1 MQSLWVLHPR
11 AQFLK
16 ISLGVEKL
24 EKYNPAEIE
33 VKWQKRW
40 EEKGVFKAIDF
51 DKKPKFYQ
59 LEMFPYPSGR
69 IHMGHVRNY
78 TIGDAIARYKRAKG
92 YNVLHPMGFDAFGLP
107 AENAAINNNTHP
119 AKWTY
124 SNIDYMIKELKRL
137 GFSYDWDRLV
147 ITCDPDYYKWEQK
160 VFIEMFK
167 RGMVY
172 RAKST
177 VNYCPSCKTVLAN
190 EQVEDGK
197 CWRCGSE
204 VIQKEMDEW
213 FLKITDYAD
222 QLLDDMKLI
231 EDGWPERV
239 LVQQRNWIGKSKGAF
254 VKFKI
259 KDRDEYLEVFTTRPD
274 TLFGVTFVS
283 IAPDHPKL
291 LELVDEEHREEIERF
306 VREFKKGGRDFS
318 KEKEGVFTGV
328 YLINPVNGEE
338 VPLYAANFVL
348 MEYGTG
354 VVMAVPGHDQRD
366 FEFARKYN
374 LPIRKV
380 IHREGLS
387 DDVDSWDSAYTEEGT
402 LVNSAQFD
410 GLDNE
415 KAKWEIVKWLEQKGL
430 ARIGYQYRL
439 RDWNVSRQRY
449 WGAPIPV
456 VYCPNCGIVPERIEN
471 LPVKLPENVEITGE
485 GGSPLSKV
493 DEFVNTKCPVCGR
506 DAKRETDTFDTFVES
521 SWYFLRYCSPKYD
534 KDIFER
540 ERAEYW
546 MDVDQYVGGIEHA
559 VMHLLYARYFTKVLR
574 DLGYISSTEPFRRL
588 LTQGM
593 VIKDG
598 AKMSKSKG
606 NVVDPDDIINQY
618 GADTARLFILFAAP
632 PEKDLEWSDEGVEGA
647 YRFLNRL
654 WRLVYKYRDLKSG
667 DVEIKGERLKELNYQ
682 IHSTIKRVSSDFEA
696 YHFNTAIAACMEF
709 VNYLYDFEP
718 RTEDEKKLYAR
729 ALEELLKLLSPIA
742 PHITE
747 ELWSLTGHSSFLIEE
762 KWPEYNEAF
771 TVKDTTTIA
780 ITVNGKLRDTLEFPR
795 GVSEDEVFKKALESP
810 KIQRHIEGKEI
821 VKRIFVKDKLLN
833 IVVK

>member
-1 MQSLWVLHPR
+1 M
-11 AQFLK
+11 
-16 ISLGVEKL
+16 

-33 VKWQKRW
+33 IKWQKIW
-40 EEKGVFKAIDF
+40 EERKVFKAKDF
-51 DKKPKFYQ
+51 DDKKPKFYQ

-78 TIGDAIARYKRAKG
+78 SIGDAIARYKMAQG

-147 ITCDPDYYKWEQK
+147 ATCDSDYYKWEQK
-160 VFIEMFK
+160 IFIEMLEK
-167 RGMVY
+167 GMVY
-172 RAKST
+172 RSKST

-239 LVQQRNWIGKSKGAF
+239 LVQQKNWIGKSKGAF
-254 VKFKI
+254 IKFKI
-259 KDRDEYLEVFTTRPD
+259 KGKNDYLEVFTTRPD

-283 IAPDHPKL
+283 IAPNHPKL
-291 LELVDEEHREEIERF
+291 VELVSEEYKDKVEAF
-306 VREFKKGGRDFS
+306 AKEFNKAGRDFS

-328 YLINPVNGEE
+328 YLINPVNGQE

-366 FEFARKYN
+366 FEFAKKYN
-374 LPIRKV
+374 LPIKKV
-380 IHREGLS
+380 IHAEGLS
-387 DDVDSWDSAYTEEGT
+387 DNADGWKEAYTEPGV
-402 LVNSAQFD
+402 LVNSEQFN
-410 GLDNE
+410 GMNNE
-415 KAKWEIVKWLEQKGL
+415 NAKWEIVKWLEGKGL
-430 ARIGYQYRL
+430 ARVGYQYRL

-456 VYCPNCGIVPERIEN
+456 IYCPNCGIVPEKIEN

-485 GGSPLSKV
+485 GGSPLAKV
-493 DEFVNTKCPVCGR
+493 DAFVNTKCPICGA
-506 DAKRETDTFDTFVES
+506 DAKRETDTFDTFIES

-534 KDIFER
+534 KDIFDKEKV
-540 ERAEYW
+540 EYW

-574 DLGYISSTEPFRRL
+574 DLGYVDSTEPFKRL

-654 WRLVYKYRDLKSG
+654 WRLIYTYKDLRSG
-667 DVEIKGERLKELNYQ
+667 DVSINTDRLRDLNYH
-682 IHSTIKRVSSDFEA
+682 INYTIKRVTDDFEA
-696 YHFNTAIAACMEF
+696 YHFNTTIAACMEF
-709 VNYLYDFEP
+709 VNYLYDFKP
-718 RTEDEKKLYAR
+718 GTKDEKKLYAK
-729 ALEELLKLLSPIA
+729 ALEILLKLLNPIV
-742 PHITE
+742 PHIAE
-747 ELWSLTGHSSFLIEE
+747 ELWSLMGHNTLLAEE
-762 KWPEYNEAF
+762 KWPEYDEKA
-771 TVKDTTTIA
+771 TVKDVAVIA
-780 ITVNGKLRDTLEFPR
+780 ITVNGKLRDTIEFQR
-795 GVSEDEVFKKALESP
+795 GANEDEVFGKAIESL
-810 KIQRHIEGKEI
+810 KIKRHVDGKEI
-821 VKRIFVKDKLLN
+821 VKKIFVKDKLLN

>member
-1 MQSLWVLHPR
+1 MKTKR
-11 AQFLK
+11 
-16 ISLGVEKL
+16 GGGKL
-24 EKYNPAEIE
+24 DKYNPAEIE
-33 VKWQKRW
+33 IKWQKRW
-40 EEKGVFKAIDF
+40 EEKGIFKAVDF
-51 DKKPKFYQ
+51 DKRQKFYQ

-78 TIGDAIARYKRAKG
+78 TIGDAIARYKMAKG
-92 YNVLHPMGFDAFGLP
+92 FNVLHPMGFDAFGLP
-107 AENAAINNNTHP
+107 AENAAINNNSHP

-124 SNIDYMIKELKRL
+124 SNIEYMIKELKRL
-137 GFSYDWDRLV
+137 GFSYDWERLV
-147 ITCDPDYYKWEQK
+147 VTCDPDYYKWEQK
-160 VFIEMFK
+160 IFIEMFK

-204 VIQKEMDEW
+204 VVEKDMDEW

-222 QLLDDMKLI
+222 QLLDDMDLI
-231 EDGWPERV
+231 EEGWPEKV

-259 KDRDEYLEVFTTRPD
+259 KGKDGYLEVFTTRPD

-283 IAPDHPKL
+283 IAPNHPRL
-291 LELVDEEHREEIERF
+291 MELVKDEYKEKVEKFIKDF
-306 VREFKKGGRDFS
+306 NKDKRDFS
-318 KEKEGVFTGV
+318 KDKEGVFTGI

-338 VPLYAANFVL
+338 IPLYSANFVL

-366 FEFARKYN
+366 FEFARKYG

-380 IHREGLS
+380 IHAEGLS
-387 DDVDSWDSAYTEEGT
+387 DDTDKWDRAYSDAGV
-402 LVNSAQFD
+402 LVNSAQFN
-410 GLDNE
+410 GVDNE
-415 KAKWEIVKWLEQKGL
+415 KAKWEIVEWLEKRGL
-430 ARIGYQYRL
+430 ARVGYQYRL

-456 VYCPNCGIVPERIEN
+456 VYCPNCGIVPEKVEN
-471 LPVKLPENVEITGE
+471 LPVRLPENVEITGE

-493 DEFVNTKCPVCGR
+493 DEFVNTRCPVCGA
-506 DAKRETDTFDTFVES
+506 DAKRETDTFDTFIES

-534 KDIFER
+534 RDIFDKEKV
-540 ERAEYW
+540 EYW

-559 VMHLLYARYFTKVLR
+559 VMHLLYSRYFTKVLR
-574 DLGYISSTEPFRRL
+574 DLGYVNSTEPFKRL

-654 WRLVYKYRDLKSG
+654 WRLVYGYKDLRSG
-667 DVEIKGERLKELNYQ
+667 GVSVNTDRLKELNY
-682 IHSTIKRVSSDFEA
+682 HLNVTIKKVTEDFES
-696 YHFNTAIAACMEF
+696 YHFNTAIAACMEL
-709 VNYLYDFEP
+709 VNYLYDFKP
-718 RTEDEKKLYAR
+718 VTDNEKKLYAKT
-729 ALEELLKLLSPIA
+729 LEELLKLLSPII

-747 ELWSLTGHSSFLIEE
+747 ELWEITGHGGFLIEQP
-762 KWPEYNEAF
+762 WPEFDEGA
-771 TVKDTTTIA
+771 TIRDTTTIA

-795 GVSEDEVFKKALESP
+795 GVKEDDVFKRALKSN
-810 KIQRHIEGKEI
+810 K
-821 VKRIFVKDKLLN
+821 VKRHVDGKNIIKKIFVKDKLLN

>member
-306 VREFKKGGRDFS
+306 VKEFKKGGRDFS

-821 VKRIFVKDKLLN
+821 VKRVFVKDKLLN

>member
-1 MQSLWVLHPR
+1 M
-11 AQFLK
+11 
-16 ISLGVEKL
+16 

-33 VKWQKRW
+33 IKWQKIW
-40 EEKGVFKAIDF
+40 EERKVFKAEDF
-51 DKKPKFYQ
+51 DDKRPKFYQ

-78 TIGDAIARYKRAKG
+78 SIGDAIARYKMAQG

-124 SNIDYMIKELKRL
+124 SNIDYMVRELKRL

-147 ITCDPDYYKWEQK
+147 ATCDSDYYKWEQK
-160 VFIEMFK
+160 IFVEMFK
-167 RGMVY
+167 KGMVY
-172 RAKST
+172 RSKST

-204 VIQKEMDEW
+204 VIQKDMDEW

-239 LVQQRNWIGKSKGAF
+239 LIQQRNWIGKSKGAF

-259 KDRDEYLEVFTTRPD
+259 KGKDDYLEVFTTRPD
-274 TLFGVTFVS
+274 TLFGVTFIS
-283 IAPDHPKL
+283 IAPNHPKL
-291 LELVDEEHREEIERF
+291 AELVGEEYKDKVEAF
-306 VREFKKGGRDFS
+306 AKEFNKAGRDFS
-318 KEKEGVFTGV
+318 KEKEGVFTGI
-328 YLINPVNGEE
+328 YLINPVNGKE

-366 FEFARKYN
+366 FEFAKKYN
-374 LPIRKV
+374 LPIKKV
-380 IHREGLS
+380 IHSEGLS
-387 DDVDSWDSAYTEEGT
+387 DNTDEWKEAYTEPGV
-402 LVNSAQFD
+402 LVNSEQFS
-410 GLDNE
+410 GMDNE
-415 KAKWEIVKWLEQKGL
+415 RAKWEIVKWLEENGL
-430 ARIGYQYRL
+430 ARVGYQYRL

-456 VYCPNCGIVPERIEN
+456 IYCPKCGIVPEKIEN
-471 LPVKLPENVEITGE
+471 LPVRLPEDVEITGE
-485 GGSPLSKV
+485 GGSPLAKV
-493 DEFVNTKCPVCGR
+493 EQFVNTKCPICGA
-506 DAKRETDTFDTFVES
+506 DAKRETDTFDTFIES

-534 KDIFER
+534 KDIFDKDKVK
-540 ERAEYW
+540 YW
-546 MDVDQYVGGIEHA
+546 MNVDQYVGGIEHA

-574 DLGYISSTEPFRRL
+574 DLGYVDSTEPFQRL

-654 WRLVYKYRDLKSG
+654 WRLIYSYKELRSG
-667 DVEIKGERLKELNYQ
+667 DVDINTDRLRDLNYH
-682 IHSTIKRVSSDFEA
+682 INYTIKRVTDDFEA
-696 YHFNTAIAACMEF
+696 YHFNTTIAACMEF
-709 VNYLYDFEP
+709 VNYLYDFNP
-718 RTEDEKKLYAR
+718 KTKDEQKLYAK
-729 ALEELLKLLSPIA
+729 ALETLLKLLNPIV
-742 PHITE
+742 PHIAE
-747 ELWSLTGHSSFLIEE
+747 ELWSLMGHDTLLVEE
-762 KWPEYNEAF
+762 KWPDYDEKA
-771 TVKDTTTIA
+771 TIKDTTVIA
-780 ITVNGKLRDTLEFPR
+780 ITVNGKLRDTIEFPR
-795 GVSEDEVFKKALESP
+795 GSSEDEVFEKAIESP
-810 KIQRHIEGKEI
+810 KVKRHVDGKDI
-821 VKRIFVKDKLLN
+821 VKKIFVKDKLLN

>member
-1 MQSLWVLHPR
+1 M
-11 AQFLK
+11 K
-16 ISLGVEKL
+16 
-24 EKYNPAEIE
+24 KYNPAEIE
-33 VKWQKRW
+33 IKWQKVW
-40 EEKGVFKAIDF
+40 EEKKVFKAKDF
-51 DKKPKFYQ
+51 DKRPKFYQ

-78 TIGDAIARYKRAKG
+78 SIGDAIARYKFAQG
-92 YNVLHPMGFDAFGLP
+92 YNVLHPMGFDAFGMP
-107 AENAAINNNTHP
+107 AENAAISNKTHP

-160 VFIEMFK
+160 IFIEMFK
-167 RGMVY
+167 KGMVY

-177 VNYCPSCKTVLAN
+177 VNYCPTCKTVLAN

-197 CWRCGSE
+197 CWRCGNE
-204 VIQKEMDEW
+204 VVQKEMDEW

-231 EDGWPERV
+231 EDGWPEKV

-259 KDRDEYLEVFTTRPD
+259 KGTDEYLEVFTTRPD

-283 IAPDHPKL
+283 IAPNHPKL
-291 LELVDEEHREEIERF
+291 MELVSDEQKEAVEKFIE
-306 VREFKKGGRDFS
+306 EFKKVDRDFS
-318 KEKEGVFTGV
+318 KEKEGVFTGA

-348 MEYGTG
+348 MDYGTG
-354 VVMAVPGHDQRD
+354 VVMAVPAHDQRD
-366 FEFARKYN
+366 FEFAEKYN
-374 LPIRKV
+374 LPKKIV
-380 IHREGLS
+380 IWS
-387 DDVDSWDSAYTEEGT
+387 DELDKDVSKWEKAYTDKGV
-402 LVNSAQFD
+402 LINSGQFD
-410 GLDNE
+410 GMDNE
-415 KAKWEIVKWLEQKGL
+415 KAKWEIVKWLEEKGL
-430 ARIGYQYRL
+430 ARVGYQYRL

-456 VYCPNCGIVPERIEN
+456 IYCPNCGIVPEKEEN
-471 LPVKLPENVEITGE
+471 LPVRLPEDVEITGE
-485 GGSPLSKV
+485 GGSPLAKV
-493 DEFVNTKCPVCGR
+493 EEFVNTKCPVCGA

-534 KDIFER
+534 KAIFDKEK
-540 ERAEYW
+540 ADYW

-559 VMHLLYARYFTKVLR
+559 VMHLLYSRYFTKVLR
-574 DLGYISSTEPFRRL
+574 DLGYTNSTEPFRRL

-654 WRLVYKYRDLKSG
+654 WRLVLEHKDLKASEVKINT
-667 DVEIKGERLKELNYQ
+667 DRLKELNYMM
-682 IHSTIKRVSSDFEA
+682 HSTIKRITRDFEN
-696 YHFNTAIAACMEF
+696 YHFNTAIAASMEF
-709 VNYLYDFEP
+709 VNFLYDFKP
-718 RTEDEKKLYAR
+718 KTDDEKKLFAR
-729 ALEELLKLLSPIA
+729 AIEVLLIMLNPIV
-742 PHITE
+742 PHIAE
-747 ELWSLTGHSSFLIEE
+747 ELWQITGHDSLIVFE
-762 KWPEYNEAF
+762 KWPEYDEKA
-771 TVKDTTTIA
+771 TIKDTVTIA
-780 ITVNGKLRDTLEFPR
+780 ITVNGKLRDAIDFAR
-795 GVSEDEVFKKALESP
+795 GAEEDEVFEKALESQ
-810 KIQRHIEGKEI
+810 KVKRHVEGKQI
-821 VKRIFVKDKLLN
+821 VKKIFVKDKLLN

>member
-1 MQSLWVLHPR
+1 M
-11 AQFLK
+11 
-16 ISLGVEKL
+16 

-33 VKWQKRW
+33 IKWQKIW
-40 EEKGVFKAIDF
+40 EERKVFKAKDF
-51 DKKPKFYQ
+51 DDKKPKFYQ

-78 TIGDAIARYKRAKG
+78 SIGDAIARYKMAQG

-147 ITCDPDYYKWEQK
+147 ATCDSDYYKWEQK
-160 VFIEMFK
+160 IFIEMLEK
-167 RGMVY
+167 GMVY
-172 RAKST
+172 RSKST

-239 LVQQRNWIGKSKGAF
+239 LVQQKNWIGKSKGAF
-254 VKFKI
+254 IKFKI
-259 KDRDEYLEVFTTRPD
+259 KGKNDYLEVFTTRPD

-283 IAPDHPKL
+283 IAPNHPKL
-291 LELVDEEHREEIERF
+291 VELVSEEYKDKVEAF
-306 VREFKKGGRDFS
+306 AKEFNKAGRDFS

-328 YLINPVNGEE
+328 YLINPVNGQE

-366 FEFARKYN
+366 FEFAKKYN
-374 LPIRKV
+374 LPIKKV
-380 IHREGLS
+380 IHAEGLS
-387 DDVDSWDSAYTEEGT
+387 DNADGWKEAYTEPGV
-402 LVNSAQFD
+402 LVNSEQFN
-410 GLDNE
+410 GMDNE
-415 KAKWEIVKWLEQKGL
+415 NAKWEIVKWLEGKGL
-430 ARIGYQYRL
+430 ARVGYQYRL

-456 VYCPNCGIVPERIEN
+456 IYCPNCGIVPEKIEN

-485 GGSPLSKV
+485 GGSPLAKV
-493 DEFVNTKCPVCGR
+493 DAFVNTKCPICGA
-506 DAKRETDTFDTFVES
+506 DAKRETDTFDTFIES

-534 KDIFER
+534 KDIFDKEKV
-540 ERAEYW
+540 EYW

-574 DLGYISSTEPFRRL
+574 DLGYVNSTEPFKRL

-654 WRLVYKYRDLKSG
+654 WRLIYTYKDLRSG
-667 DVEIKGERLKELNYQ
+667 DVSINTDRLRDLNYH
-682 IHSTIKRVSSDFEA
+682 INYTIKRVTDDFEA
-696 YHFNTAIAACMEF
+696 YHFNTTIAACMEF
-709 VNYLYDFEP
+709 VNYLYDFKP
-718 RTEDEKKLYAR
+718 GTKDEKKLYAK
-729 ALEELLKLLSPIA
+729 ALEILLKLLNPIV
-742 PHITE
+742 PHIAE
-747 ELWSLTGHSSFLIEE
+747 ELWSLMGHNTLLAEE
-762 KWPEYNEAF
+762 KWPEYDEKA
-771 TVKDTTTIA
+771 TVKDVAVIA
-780 ITVNGKLRDTLEFPR
+780 ITVNGKLRDTIEFQR
-795 GVSEDEVFKKALESP
+795 GANEDEVFGKAIESL
-810 KIQRHIEGKEI
+810 KIKRHVDGKEI
-821 VKRIFVKDKLLN
+821 VKKIFVKDKLLN

>member
-306 VREFKKGGRDFS
+306 VKEFKKGGRDFS

-742 PHITE
+742 PHITD

-795 GVSEDEVFKKALESP
+795 GVSEDEVFKKALESS

>member
-1 MQSLWVLHPR
+1 M
-11 AQFLK
+11 K
-16 ISLGVEKL
+16 
-24 EKYNPAEIE
+24 KYNPAEIE
-33 VKWQKRW
+33 TKWQRVW
-40 EEKGVFKAIDF
+40 EEKGVFKAKDF

-78 TIGDAIARYKRAKG
+78 SIGDAIARYKFAQG
-92 YNVLHPMGFDAFGLP
+92 YNVLHPMGFDAFGMP
-107 AENAAINNNTHP
+107 AENAAISNKTHP

-147 ITCDPDYYKWEQK
+147 ITCDANYYKWEQK

-177 VNYCPSCKTVLAN
+177 VNYCPTCKTVLAN

-197 CWRCGSE
+197 CWRCGDE

-222 QLLDDMKLI
+222 QLLDDMELI
-231 EDGWPERV
+231 KDGWPEKV
-239 LVQQRNWIGKSKGAF
+239 LIQQKNWIGKSKGAF
-254 VKFKI
+254 VRFKI
-259 KDRDEYLEVFTTRPD
+259 KGKDEYFEVFTTRPD

-283 IAPDHPKL
+283 IAPNHPKL
-291 LELVDEEHREEIERF
+291 MELVSDEQKEAVEAF
-306 VREFKKGGRDFS
+306 VEEFKKVDRDFS
-318 KEKEGVFTGV
+318 KEKEGVFTGA
-328 YLINPVNGEE
+328 YLINPATGEE

-348 MEYGTG
+348 MDYGTG
-354 VVMAVPGHDQRD
+354 VVMAVPAHDQRD
-366 FEFARKYN
+366 FEFATKYG
-374 LPIRKV
+374 LKKKIV
-380 IHREGLS
+380 ITTEGLT
-387 DDVDSWDSAYTEEGT
+387 DNPDELDRAYTEPGV

-410 GLDNE
+410 GMDNE
-415 KAKWEIVKWLEQKGL
+415 KAKWEIVKWLEDKGL
-430 ARIGYQYRL
+430 ARVGYQYRL

-456 VYCPNCGIVPERIEN
+456 IYCPNCGIVPEKEEN
-471 LPVKLPENVEITGE
+471 LPVRLPENVEITGE
-485 GGSPLSKV
+485 GGSPLARV
-493 DEFVNTKCPVCGR
+493 DEFVNTKCPVCGA

-534 KDIFER
+534 KAIFDR
-540 ERAEYW
+540 EKADYW

-574 DLGYISSTEPFRRL
+574 DLGYTSSTEPFKRL

-647 YRFLNRL
+647 YRFLNRV
-654 WRLVYKYRDLKSG
+654 WRLVYEHRDLRVR
-667 DVEIKGERLKELNYQ
+667 DVEIKTDRLKELNYM
-682 IHSTIKRVSSDFEA
+682 IHSTIKRITHDFEH
-696 YHFNTAIAACMEF
+696 YHFNTAIAASMEF
-709 VNYLYDFEP
+709 VNFLYEFKP
-718 RTEDEKKLYAR
+718 QSEDEK
-729 ALEELLKLLSPIA
+729 ALFAKAIEVLLVMLNPIV
-742 PHITE
+742 PHIAE
-747 ELWSLTGHSSFLIEE
+747 ELWQLTGHETLIAFEP
-762 KWPEYNEAF
+762 WPEYDESA
-771 TVKDTTTIA
+771 TVKDTITIA
-780 ITVNGKLRDTLEFPR
+780 ITVNGKLRDTLTLPR
-795 GVSEDEVFKKALESP
+795 GIKEDEVFEKAKQSN
-810 KIQRHIEGKEI
+810 KVKRHIEGKTI

>member
-1 MQSLWVLHPR
+1 M
-11 AQFLK
+11 
-16 ISLGVEKL
+16 

-40 EEKGVFKAIDF
+40 EEKGLFKALDF

-78 TIGDAIARYKRAKG
+78 TIGDAIARYKKAKG

-124 SNIDYMIKELKRL
+124 SNIEYMIKELKRL

-160 VFIEMFK
+160 VFIEMLE

-190 EQVEDGK
+190 EQVEDGR

-231 EDGWPERV
+231 EEGWPERV

-259 KDRDEYLEVFTTRPD
+259 KGRDECLEVFTTRPD

-291 LELVDEEHREEIERF
+291 LELVDDKYKDEIEKF
-306 VREFKKGGRDFS
+306 VKEFKKGGRDFS

-366 FEFARKYN
+366 FEFAKKYN

-380 IHREGLS
+380 IHTDGLS
-387 DDVDSWDSAYTEEGT
+387 DDVGMWSEAYTEPGV
-402 LVNSAQFD
+402 LVNSGQFD

-415 KAKWEIVKWLEQKGL
+415 TAKWEIVKWLEKKGL

-456 VYCPNCGIVPERIEN
+456 VYCPHCGIVPEKIEN
-471 LPVKLPENVEITGE
+471 LPVRLPENVEITGE

-493 DEFVNTKCPVCGR
+493 DEFVNTKCPVCGA

-540 ERAEYW
+540 KRAEYW

-574 DLGYISSTEPFRRL
+574 DLGYIDSTEPFKRL

-606 NVVDPDDIINQY
+606 NVVDPDDIIEQY

-647 YRFLNRL
+647 FRFLNRL

-667 DVEIKGERLKELNYQ
+667 SVEVKGERLKDLNYQ
-682 IHSTIKRVSSDFEA
+682 IHSTIKKVSNDFEA

-718 RTEDEKKLYAR
+718 KTEDEKKLYAK

-747 ELWSLTGHSSFLIEE
+747 ELWSLTGHEGFLIEE
-762 KWPEYNEAF
+762 SWPEYDEAF

-795 GVSEDEVFKKALESP
+795 GVQEDEVFEKALESP
-810 KIQRHIEGKEI
+810 KIKRHIEGKEI

>member
-1 MQSLWVLHPR
+1 M
-11 AQFLK
+11 
-16 ISLGVEKL
+16 

-40 EEKGVFKAIDF
+40 EEKGVFRAIDF

-119 AKWTY
+119 AQWTY
-124 SNIDYMIKELKRL
+124 SNIDYMMKELKRL

-204 VIQKEMDEW
+204 VIEKEMDEW

-259 KDRDEYLEVFTTRPD
+259 KGKDEYLEVFTTRPD

-306 VREFKKGGRDFS
+306 VKEFKKSGRDFS

-366 FEFARKYN
+366 FEFAKKYN
-374 LPIRKV
+374 LPIKKV

-387 DDVDSWDSAYTEEGT
+387 DDVNNWDSAYTEEGT

-456 VYCPNCGIVPERIEN
+456 VYCPNCGIVPEKIEN

-493 DEFVNTKCPVCGR
+493 EEFVNTKCPVCGR

-540 ERAEYW
+540 ERVEYW

-647 YRFLNRL
+647 FRFLNRL
-654 WRLVYKYRDLKSG
+654 WRLVYRYRELKPG
-667 DVEIKGERLKELNYQ
+667 DVEIKGDRLKELNYQ
-682 IHSTIKRVSSDFEA
+682 IHSTIKRVSNDFES

-718 RTEDEKKLYAR
+718 KTEDEKKLYAK
-729 ALEELLKLLSPIA
+729 ALEELLKLLSPIV

-747 ELWSLTGHSSFLIEE
+747 ELWSLTGHNSFLLEE
-762 KWPEYNEAF
+762 SWPEYNEAF

-780 ITVNGKLRDTLEFPR
+780 ITVNGKLRDTMEFPR
-795 GVSEDEVFKKALESP
+795 GVSEDDVFKKALESP
-810 KIQRHIEGKEI
+810 KIRRHIENKEI
-821 VKRIFVKDKLLN
+821 VKKIFVKDKLLN

>member
-1 MQSLWVLHPR
+1 M
-11 AQFLK
+11 
-16 ISLGVEKL
+16 

-40 EEKGVFKAIDF
+40 EEKGVFRAVDF

-124 SNIDYMIKELKRL
+124 SNIDYMMKELKRL

-204 VIQKEMDEW
+204 VVEKEMDEW

-259 KDRDEYLEVFTTRPD
+259 KGRDEYLEVFTTRPD

-291 LELVDEEHREEIERF
+291 LELVDEEYKDKIEKF
-306 VREFKKGGRDFS
+306 VKEFKKGGRDFS

-366 FEFARKYN
+366 FEFAKKYD

-380 IHREGLS
+380 IHTEGLS
-387 DDVDSWDSAYTEEGT
+387 DDTQRWSRAYTEPGV

-410 GLDNE
+410 GIDNE
-415 KAKWEIVKWLEQKGL
+415 TAKWEIVKWLEQKGL

-456 VYCPNCGIVPERIEN
+456 VYCPNCGIVPEKIEN

-493 DEFVNTKCPVCGR
+493 DEFVNTRCPVCGA

-534 KDIFER
+534 RDIFER

-574 DLGYISSTEPFRRL
+574 DLGYINSTEPFRRL

-654 WRLVYKYRDLKSG
+654 WRLVYKHRNLKTG
-667 DVEIKGERLKELNYQ
+667 DVEIEGERLKELNFQ
-682 IHSTIKRVSSDFEA
+682 IHSTIKRVSKDFEA

-718 RTEDEKKLYAR
+718 KTDSEKKLYAK
-729 ALEELLKLLSPIA
+729 ALEELLKLLSPIV

-747 ELWSLTGHSSFLIEE
+747 ELWALTGHSSFLLEE
-762 KWPEYNEAF
+762 NWPEYNEAF
-771 TVKDTTTIA
+771 TIKDITTIA

-795 GVSEDEVFKKALESP
+795 GVGEDEVFKKALESQ
-810 KIQRHIEGKEI
+810 KVQRHIEGKDI
-821 VKRIFVKDKLLN
+821 VKKVFVKDKLLN

>member
-291 LELVDEEHREEIERF
+291 LELVDEEHREELERF

>member
-1 MQSLWVLHPR
+1 M
-11 AQFLK
+11 
-16 ISLGVEKL
+16 

-40 EEKGVFKAIDF
+40 EEKGLFKALDF

-78 TIGDAIARYKRAKG
+78 TIGDAIARYKKAKG

-124 SNIDYMIKELKRL
+124 SNIEYMIKELKRL

-160 VFIEMFK
+160 VFIEMLE

-231 EDGWPERV
+231 EEGWPERV

-259 KDRDEYLEVFTTRPD
+259 KGRDECLEVFTTRPD

-291 LELVDEEHREEIERF
+291 LELVDDKYKDEIEKF
-306 VREFKKGGRDFS
+306 VKEFKKGGRDFS

-366 FEFARKYN
+366 FEFAKKYN

-380 IHREGLS
+380 IHTDGLS
-387 DDVDSWDSAYTEEGT
+387 DDVGMWSEAYTEPGV
-402 LVNSAQFD
+402 LVNSGQFD

-415 KAKWEIVKWLEQKGL
+415 TAKWEIVKWLEKKGL

-456 VYCPNCGIVPERIEN
+456 VYCPHCGIVPEKIEN
-471 LPVKLPENVEITGE
+471 LPVRLPENVEITGE

-493 DEFVNTKCPVCGR
+493 DEFVNTKCPVCGA

-540 ERAEYW
+540 KRAEYW

-574 DLGYISSTEPFRRL
+574 DLGYINSTEPFKRL

-606 NVVDPDDIINQY
+606 NVVDPDDIIEQY

-647 YRFLNRL
+647 FRFLNRL

-667 DVEIKGERLKELNYQ
+667 SVEVKGERLKDLNYQ
-682 IHSTIKRVSSDFEA
+682 IHSTIKKVSNDFEA

-718 RTEDEKKLYAR
+718 KTEDEKKLYAK

-747 ELWSLTGHSSFLIEE
+747 ELWSLTGHEGFLIEE
-762 KWPEYNEAF
+762 SWPEYDEAF

-795 GVSEDEVFKKALESP
+795 GVQEDEVFEKALESP
-810 KIQRHIEGKEI
+810 KIKRHIEGKEI

>member
-574 DLGYISSTEPFRRL
+574 DLGYINSTEPFRRL